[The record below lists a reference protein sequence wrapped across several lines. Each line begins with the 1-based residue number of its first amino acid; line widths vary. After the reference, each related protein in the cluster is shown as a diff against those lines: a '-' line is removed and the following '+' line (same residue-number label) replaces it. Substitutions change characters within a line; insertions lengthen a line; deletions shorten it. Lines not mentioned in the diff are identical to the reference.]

1 MEKYY
6 KPLADVNEFETVDVI
21 STSTVEEESTTQ
33 YHIPDTE
40 F

>member
-21 STSTVEEESTTQ
+21 STSDTEEESTTQ
-33 YHIPDTE
+33 YAIPDTE